1 MTVSFR
7 KSFVRDLKKLRSA
20 KVRGRVREVIEA
32 AEAADALADLPGVK
46 KMSGSSGYYRVRVGS
61 HRIGL
66 AVEGEEVEFVR
77 VLARKDIYRY
87 FP

>member
-7 KSFVRDLKKLRSA
+7 KSFARDIKKLKDA
-20 KVRGRVREVIEA
+20 KVRSRVRELIEA
-32 AEAADALADLPGVK
+32 VEGADSLADLPDVK

-61 HRIGL
+61 HRVGL
-66 AVEGEEVEFVR
+66 AVEGDEVEFIR
-77 VLARKDIYRY
+77 VLDRKDIYKY

>member
-7 KSFVRDLKKLRSA
+7 KSFLRDLKKIKDR
-20 KVRGRVREVIEA
+20 KVRGRVRGVIEA
-32 AEAADALADLPGVK
+32 VEEAESLADLPDVK
-46 KMSGSSGYYRVRVGS
+46 KMSGSSGYYRVRTGS
-61 HRIGL
+61 YRIGL

-77 VLARKDIYRY
+77 VLDRKDIYRY

>member
-7 KSFVRDLKKLRSA
+7 KSFLRDLKKLKDA
-20 KVRGRVREVIEA
+20 KVRDLVREAIEA
-32 AEAADALADLPGVK
+32 VEAAGSLEDVPDVR
-46 KMSGSSGYYRVRVGS
+46 KMSGSRGYYRVRVGS

-66 AVEGEEVEFVR
+66 VVEGEEVEFVR
-77 VLARKDIYRY
+77 VLDRKSIYRY

>member
-7 KSFVRDLKKLRSA
+7 KSFARDLKKLKDA
-20 KVRGRVREVIEA
+20 KVQDRVRAVIEA
-32 AEAADALADLPGVK
+32 VEGADSLADLPDAK

-61 HRIGL
+61 YRVGL
-66 AVEGEEVEFVR
+66 AVEGDEVEFVR
-77 VLARKDIYRY
+77 VLDRKDIYRY

>member
-1 MTVSFR
+1 MTATFR
-7 KSFVRDLKKLRSA
+7 KSFLRDLKKLKDT
-20 KVRGRVREVIEA
+20 KVRGRIREVIEA
-32 AEAADALADLPGVK
+32 VEEADSLSDLPGVK
-46 KMSGSSGYYRVRVGS
+46 KMSGSSGYYRVRIGS

-77 VLARKDIYRY
+77 VLDRKDIYRY

>member
-1 MTVSFR
+1 VTVAFR
-7 KSFVRDLKKLRSA
+7 SSFVRDLKKLKDADVRS
-20 KVRGRVREVIEA
+20 RVREVISAVEEA
-32 AEAADALADLPGVK
+32 NSLADLPGVK
-46 KMSGSSGYYRVRVGS
+46 KMSGSSGFYRIRIGS

-77 VLARKDIYRY
+77 MLDRKDIYRY